1 MRNVCTDFGAD
12 LTEFNGEEDHV
23 HLLVHC
29 PPKIALSA
37 LVNSLKYI
45 EQQKHPL
52 QPTGQSSPETGSPPR
67 PKAGI
72 PSEERMEFAC
82 APPRLVS
89 WPVHPGPAC
98 HTKAVA

>member
-23 HLLVHC
+23 HLLVHY

-52 QPTGQSSPETGSPPR
+52 QPAGQSSPETGSPPR
-67 PKAGI
+67 RRRGSPPKKGWNLHV
-72 PSEERMEFAC
+72 R
-82 APPRLVS
+82 RR
-89 WPVHPGPAC
+89 G
-98 HTKAVA
+98 